1 MHDPRMLLDPATGAV
16 RRLARRG
23 HHLDLARL
31 GKLFSSQVSAVGAV
45 DEARAE
51 DVTSQREHARLV
63 KARIQEL
70 AETRRQLTAE
80 LEAFLLEVP
89 NLPAYDLPDGD
100 SDEDAELVGTRG
112 TKPCSSSC
120 RLTTWPSGER
130 LGILDG
136 TVSR

>member
-1 MHDPRMLLDPATGAV
+1 MLLDPATGAV

-31 GKLFSSQVSAVGAV
+31 GKLFSSQVSAVG
-45 DEARAE
+45 
-51 DVTSQREHARLV
+51 
-63 KARIQEL
+63 
-70 AETRRQLTAE
+70 
-80 LEAFLLEVP
+80 
-89 NLPAYDLPDGD
+89 G
-100 SDEDAELVGTRG
+100 GGRG
-112 TKPCSSSC
+112 SC